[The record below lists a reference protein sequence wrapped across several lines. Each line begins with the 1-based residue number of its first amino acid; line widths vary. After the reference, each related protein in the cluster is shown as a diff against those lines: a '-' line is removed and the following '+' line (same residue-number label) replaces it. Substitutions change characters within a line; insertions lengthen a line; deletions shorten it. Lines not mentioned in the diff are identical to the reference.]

1 MRDDAPRIEH
11 IDTIVFKKEP
21 GLWSFAAEQSEA
33 IDRHWEKLVANN
45 PHLFNGAVFLMRR
58 YAVETNSNRRVLRAA
73 AFETEYKAFL
83 AWRNFG
89 FPDPDVANFFAM
101 AALVS
106 ADGAFMLGRMNDH
119 TSSAGMVYFPA
130 GTPDPADLNGDTID
144 LDGSLYREL
153 EEETGISAG
162 EVVAQ
167 PGWSVVF
174 EGPRIACMKI
184 LRSSR
189 TAAEL
194 VAGFEAFAATQTA
207 PELHSLA
214 PVFSE
219 QDLDADRMPAFTLR
233 YLRHAFAE
241 RQTDRAPL

>member
-11 IDTIVFKKEP
+11 IDSIVYKKEP
-21 GLWSFAAEQSEA
+21 GVWPFTVEQAEA
-33 IDRHWEKLVANN
+33 IDRHWQKLSAEN
-45 PHLFNGAVFLMRR
+45 PHLFNGAVFLMRQ
-58 YAVETNSNRRVLRAA
+58 YDVEAVSGGRILRAA

-89 FPDPDVANFFAM
+89 FPDPCVANFFAM

-119 TSSAGMVYFPA
+119 TANPGMMYFPA
-130 GTPDPADLNGDTID
+130 GTPDPGDLKGDMID
-144 LDGSLYREL
+144 LDGSVYREL
-153 EEETGISAG
+153 EEETGICSD
-162 EVVAQ
+162 EVIAQ

-174 EGPRIACMKI
+174 EGPRIACMKT
-184 LRSSR
+184 LRSGR

-194 VAGFEAFAATQTA
+194 VARFKAFAAGQTA

-214 PVFSE
+214 PVFSLL
-219 QDLDADRMPAFTLR
+219 DLDETRMPVFTLR
-233 YLRHAFAE
+233 YLRHVLAPREAE
-241 RQTDRAPL
+241 PAPP